1 MEGALKLK
9 EITYINSNAY
19 AAGEL
24 KHGTIS
30 LIQHGVATIA
40 IATQPDVIEKTIS
53 NMVEVKS
60 RDGSVVALTTK
71 GNNVDSSSKY
81 QLYIPNVN
89 PMFAASLAII
99 PLQQLSYYVC
109 LNKGLNP
116 DKPRNLAK
124 SVTVE

>member
-1 MEGALKLK
+1 M
-9 EITYINSNAY
+9 I
-19 AAGEL
+19 
-24 KHGTIS
+24 
-30 LIQHGVATIA
+30 
-40 IATQPDVIEKTIS
+40 
-53 NMVEVKS
+53 EVKS

-71 GNNVDSSSKY
+71 GNDVANASKY
-81 QLYIPNVN
+81 QLYVPKIN
-89 PMFAASLAII
+89 PLFAASLAII